1 MAVVSVSQLPLMR
14 YLKNMKNQQ
23 GIIFAISLICMALCL
38 AIITSSC
45 KQHDSIF
52 YQLDISNQWVE
63 SKERWMN
70 LSQCKIVYADYLMD
84 GGSIVVSL
92 TSDKELRWNLVFPNK
107 FYYREN
113 VVARVSLS
121 NKFHDEIDI
130 KRDSIEERHLVNL
143 LQLARINKMTIK
155 KGAESVL
162 KSWIT
167 DNKETRHINDVRRS
181 DVFVIIRG
189 S

>member
-1 MAVVSVSQLPLMR
+1 M
-14 YLKNMKNQQ
+14 
-23 GIIFAISLICMALCL
+23 
-38 AIITSSC
+38 
-45 KQHDSIF
+45 
-52 YQLDISNQWVE
+52 
-63 SKERWMN
+63 
-70 LSQCKIVYADYLMD
+70 
-84 GGSIVVSL
+84 SL

-121 NKFHDEIDI
+121 NKSHDEIDI

-143 LQLARINKMTIK
+143 LQLSRINKMTIK

-162 KSWIT
+162 KTWIT